1 MKKYK
6 KMVLAGIL
14 LSSTILGANT
24 SVVQAASTSNKLL
37 NVDTSEFK
45 NSVANNVIQVIN
57 DLLNSSSTANKVNS
71 QTKFSDLE
79 NNQTIKVA
87 PIFGKK
93 TQTEFSKVLQGELN
107 VVDDSEQL
115 VPMKVVKSNEKGHG
129 FINQVSYTLDGAT
142 KTVNVDYNYMKPTV
156 SFNSNQTMNFSS
168 NDDSKLISKISSDT
182 NSVGVNTTNGDDAN
196 GITNK
201 TNVVAKA
208 SDSNNIVT
216 FTPSD
221 SYAQGISAIRTVNI
235 YKAPDLTQL
244 DNDNDS
250 SGNKV
255 LAVSSLK
262 DLDQGRVIKSGNQSY
277 LIKFDYNNV
286 VPDAQGIS
294 KVKYTATAVDSA
306 GNVVNDDS
314 TGSPIVFGGG
324 DDDTIN
330 VAVNSKG
337 IYPIVTYKD
346 VTSKQTVYTANFGKK
361 DADGTIVSS
370 DIQGALPS
378 GYTLTSPSDFDYTS
392 SNHTRTYSVSKNAD
406 TKINFISVNDG
417 SNVGHSDLTGN
428 NGMPSILNAPEGYK
442 LVNASDR
449 LQTLNADQPTKD
461 VYVQKLADS
470 DNALS
475 YTVTFKNKSDGSV
488 IGTEVKGT
496 GSFGNYVSLTAPSG
510 YAFASILDNGFILL
524 KNNQNVTK
532 YVVAADTPYNVSYV
546 DQDSG
551 KEVGTQAGK
560 GANGSTIVL
569 KAPTGYAFVSADDVN
584 YTIDKDT
591 PKSTVYVQKSDQT
604 EDNIVS
610 GYPKNGYIKI
620 YDKNGKLNNDVVLSE
635 GSSWIIDQQ
644 VSINGSEYYRVATNE
659 YVKASD
665 VYKYT
670 PLQTV
675 ATTNGKDVTPVYNSR
690 GQVIIDRA
698 LDTNTPWYTDRS
710 ATIKGQKMYR
720 VATDEWIRASDSTLK

>member
-24 SVVQAASTSNKLL
+24 SVVQAASTSSKLL

-71 QTKFSDLE
+71 QTKFSDLKDGADM
-79 NNQTIKVA
+79 KVA

-93 TQTEFSKVLQGELN
+93 DQTEFSKVLQGELN

-129 FINQVSYTLDGAT
+129 FINQVSYTLNGTT
-142 KTVNVDYNYMKPTV
+142 KTVNVDYNYAMPTV
-156 SFNSNQTMNFSS
+156 SFDGNQVMNFKA
-168 NDDSKLISKISSDT
+168 NDDSGIIKSIAT
-182 NSVGVNTTNGDDAN
+182 NANSVSVNTLNDSDAN
-196 GITNK
+196 GNSNK
-201 TNVVAKA
+201 TYVEGVQSQNG
-208 SDSNNIVT
+208 SNVT

-221 SYAQGISAIRTVNI
+221 SYIKGVPATRTVNL
-235 YKAPDLTQL
+235 YTTPNWSKLNNT
-244 DNDNDS
+244 DNTRT
-250 SGNKV
+250 V
-255 LAVSSLK
+255 TSLS
-262 DLDQGRVIKSGNQSY
+262 DLDQTSIIANDNGQLYSVKASY
-277 LIKFDYNNV
+277 DKDTLSTVTNV
-286 VPDAQGIS
+286 DV
-294 KVKYTATAVDSA
+294 VYTATAIDSK

-314 TGSPIVFGGG
+314 TNEPLTYTSG
-324 DDDTIN
+324 TTN
-330 VAVNSKG
+330 VKIDKDG
-337 IYPIVTYKD
+337 IYPVITYKD
-346 VTSKQTVYTANFGKK
+346 VRSKQVVYTKNFGKK
-361 DADGTIVSS
+361 DAGTMSAADVQSELPDGYSLSTPL
-370 DIQGALPS
+370 GFTFTA
-378 GYTLTSPSDFDYTS
+378 GNYAK
-392 SNHTRTYSVSKNAD
+392 TYSVYKDAP
-406 TKINFISVNDG
+406 TKINFVNVYDGKSVGDTT
-417 SNVGHSDLTGN
+417 LTGH
-428 NGMPSILNAPEGYK
+428 NGSKSPLTAPNGYT
-442 LVNASDR
+442 LVNGADI
-449 LQTLNADQPTKD
+449 LQELNADQPTKD
-461 VYVQKLADS
+461 VYVKPEVS
-470 DNALS
+470 SENALS
-475 YTVTFKNKSDGSV
+475 YTVTFKDKTTGNV
-488 IGTEVKGT
+488 IGTDVKGT

-532 YVVAADTPYNVSYV
+532 YVVVADTPYNISYV